1 MNESKKHNSRRKF
14 LTNSLLSVAGVSSLS
29 SFTISS
35 TQNDQNKADIHQVR
49 LGFIGVGQQAM
60 GILNGMMKIP
70 GVQVLA
76 CADIDADKR
85 TRFQKRVAR
94 HIEENNKEKVD
105 ITSYSDYKELLERK
119 DIDAVVIATP
129 DHWHALIAVAACKA
143 KKDIYIEKPLTFT
156 IKEGQEL
163 VKAVRAN
170 GIVLAVGSQQRSEVN
185 FQHAVQ
191 MVQKGKIGE
200 IKKVLVHV
208 GKPEHPKTYDLPQE
222 EIPEGLDWKAWQGPL
237 KDIHYNHALA
247 PRISLNPEKNETSWA
262 SWRWYKETGGGHMT
276 DWGAHMIDV
285 AQWGIAMDRSGPI
298 QVSPAIDGKPLTYDY
313 ANGVQMVI
321 APFDEGPQGVR
332 FIGTDGWIQVNR
344 GSFQSSNKDLKP
356 TRTLPKQGYSHHY
369 GDFINSLILR
379 KDPVVP
385 VEVGHST
392 CVACTIG
399 NIAEH
404 LQRPLK
410 WDPLTETFP
419 EDWEANSK
427 LHYNYENGYKL

>member
-1 MNESKKHNSRRKF
+1 MNESKKYNSRRKF

-76 CADIDADKR
+76 CADVDADKR

-163 VKAVRAN
+163 VKADAMT
-170 GIVLAVGSQQRSEVN
+170 N
-185 FQHAVQ
+185 F
-191 MVQKGKIGE
+191 
-200 IKKVLVHV
+200 
-208 GKPEHPKTYDLPQE
+208 YR
-222 EIPEGLDWKAWQGPL
+222 
-237 KDIHYNHALA
+237 N
-247 PRISLNPEKNETSWA
+247 
-262 SWRWYKETGGGHMT
+262 
-276 DWGAHMIDV
+276 
-285 AQWGIAMDRSGPI
+285 
-298 QVSPAIDGKPLTYDY
+298 
-313 ANGVQMVI
+313 NGVFSQ
-321 APFDEGPQGVR
+321 
-332 FIGTDGWIQVNR
+332 N
-344 GSFQSSNKDLKP
+344 
-356 TRTLPKQGYSHHY
+356 
-369 GDFINSLILR
+369 
-379 KDPVVP
+379 
-385 VEVGHST
+385 
-392 CVACTIG
+392 
-399 NIAEH
+399 
-404 LQRPLK
+404 
-410 WDPLTETFP
+410 
-419 EDWEANSK
+419 
-427 LHYNYENGYKL
+427 